1 MVGFVFTRGINM
13 DFMSETAN
21 SAASANSPGD
31 GPAAGAEYSPEV
43 LYQERQWVPWHWWL
57 IALAAVTIGTGQL
70 ALNRNLWWFAVPFL
84 VIAALVAWVLI
95 HWSATVIRVERD
107 TDGTRW
113 LVAGSAQLPADVVSR
128 SLAVP
133 KSAKRNAMG
142 PQLDPAAFLVTHSW
156 VPHLVML
163 VLDDENDPTPYW
175 LVSSKNPRALLEA
188 FVPEQAQ
195 QASRPLAD

>member
-1 MVGFVFTRGINM
+1 MGL
-13 DFMSETAN
+13 MSKSAN
-21 SAASANSPGD
+21 SAESANSPSANPNEPPNVDLKESTHVNGQ
-31 GPAAGAEYSPEV
+31 APEV

-84 VIAALVAWVLI
+84 VFAALAAWVLF
-95 HWSATVIRVERD
+95 HWSSTVIRIERD

-156 VPHLVML
+156 IPHLVML

-175 LVSSKNPRALLEA
+175 LVSSKDPRALLDA
-188 FVPEQAQ
+188 FVPEQADR
-195 QASRPLAD
+195 ASRSLAN